1 MLGNIRHFDLIER
14 LFYRMFQL
22 GSFGFWYGNESFCL
36 KPIKLIKKGPCGTS
50 RMNLLFEKNSSK

>member
-36 KPIKLIKKGPCGTS
+36 KPIAENKKAHAET
-50 RMNLLFEKNSSK
+50 LA